1 MILNLNIFRN
11 RCSPIY
17 TEITIHK
24 FASKW
29 SLKFKKKKTRGRKS
43 HFPTTMVLGTEPRAS
58 DMFMPGKCSTDNY
71 VPTSASSDKMVL
83 KSRLALISAPKC
95 RACRCAAALTT
106 PLLGCSLSNTT
117 KHGKI

>member
-29 SLKFKKKKTRGRKS
+29 SLKFKKKKKQE
-43 HFPTTMVLGTEPRAS
+43 VE
-58 DMFMPGKCSTDNY
+58 N
-71 VPTSASSDKMVL
+71 PTSL
-83 KSRLALISAPKC
+83 P
-95 RACRCAAALTT
+95 
-106 PLLGCSLSNTT
+106 PWY
-117 KHGKI
+117 